1 MTLMITM
8 YLEYRAFALF
18 SGLHEGSVCKEEWMR
33 LCNGEKE
40 GGLCCQIR
48 IKEVSGMF
56 CYTKTRP
63 KKVFNLYDPDMLEQ
77 CDGKK

>member
-40 GGLCCQIR
+40 SGLCCQIR
-48 IKEVSGMF
+48 IKEVSGMLLLHENPSQKGF
-56 CYTKTRP
+56 
-63 KKVFNLYDPDMLEQ
+63 
-77 CDGKK
+77 